1 MSFGN
6 VSSPKRMS
14 AKNPVMSSVWNNR
27 SSCFVEDERSLRT
40 VKRSLK
46 VRALLRVM
54 AEPLSRKQP
63 FNVRLTRGECRDGR
77 TLGKYGS
84 SC

>member
-14 AKNPVMSSVWNNR
+14 AKNPVMSIDLNNR

-40 VKRSLK
+40 MKRSLK
-46 VRALLRVM
+46 VRALLRET

-63 FNVRLTRGECRDGR
+63 FNV
-77 TLGKYGS
+77 
-84 SC
+84 